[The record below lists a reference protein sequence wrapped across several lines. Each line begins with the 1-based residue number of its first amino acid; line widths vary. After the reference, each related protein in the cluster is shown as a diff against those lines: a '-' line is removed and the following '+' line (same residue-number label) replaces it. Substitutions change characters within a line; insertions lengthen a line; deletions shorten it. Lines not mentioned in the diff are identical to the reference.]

1 MNIENSS
8 FGEYRGTTVGMAQES
23 RWQYP
28 AIGYNATAGIFYVGD
43 SDNEKKELTFIPFA
57 LRQCKEVTD
66 TSGRVHRYPIR
77 QRKTEMVEGD
87 MTTRVQVVGL
97 VGDELYVFGARSWTA
112 RAAWLN
118 PRSGQWHDPRFEVG
132 IWYRLDDYIKQVKV
146 EKGIATAPL
155 CYRLKLVA
163 GDAIELS
170 SAANSKQRAKG
181 CPIKALSLAFVGA
194 EAAQRNEQLYI
205 DEALDEWI
213 AEWNAPAVTE
223 AAADTDTHTAAPF
236 RPATETADDMIPF

>member
-28 AIGYNATAGIFYVGD
+28 VIGYNATAGIFYVGED
-43 SDNEKKELTFIPFA
+43 EAKELAFTPFA

-213 AEWNAPAVTE
+213 AEWNAPAVSD
-223 AAADTDTHTAAPF
+223 AAAGTDTHTSAPLH
-236 RPATETADDMIPF
+236 PATETADEMIPF

>member
-28 AIGYNATAGIFYVGD
+28 AIGYNATAGIFYVGED
-43 SDNEKKELTFIPFA
+43 EAKELAFTPFA

-205 DEALDEWI
+205 DEALDELLHFAKNLEKHKTI
-213 AEWNAPAVTE
+213 PALPLT
-223 AAADTDTHTAAPF
+223 
-236 RPATETADDMIPF
+236 PAQN

>member
-28 AIGYNATAGIFYVGD
+28 AIGYNATAGIFYVGED
-43 SDNEKKELTFIPFA
+43 EAKELAFTPFA

-181 CPIKALSLAFVGA
+181 CPIKAVSLAFVGA
-194 EAAQRNEQLYI
+194 EAAEANERLYVEEAI
-205 DEALDEWI
+205 DEWVKEWSK
-213 AEWNAPAVTE
+213 AAAVEPAAVDNGHDAPAPRSPAVT
-223 AAADTDTHTAAPF
+223 DTED
-236 RPATETADDMIPF
+236 IPF